1 MSLYTKLHGTT
12 TDAFKIGLKNERITL
27 TGTTTENG
35 SAILL
40 NRDGEK
46 YTAQSTVFF
55 TAYIIGVGSSS
66 VASYE
71 IKGCHISESTNIT
84 GQVVTTYID
93 SSNFTEP
100 SIEFNSAGE
109 LTVQC
114 TGIIGDSINWTA
126 SIDFVMV

>member
-1 MSLYTKLHGTT
+1 MSVYTKLHGTT

-27 TGTTTENG
+27 TGTTVSNASST
-35 SAILL
+35 LL
-40 NRDGEK
+40 NREGQK
-46 YTAQSTVFF
+46 YTVDSTVFF

-71 IKGCHISESTNIT
+71 IKGCHISGSTNVT

-93 SSNFTEP
+93 SSEFTEP
-100 SIEFNSAGE
+100 TISFNSAGE